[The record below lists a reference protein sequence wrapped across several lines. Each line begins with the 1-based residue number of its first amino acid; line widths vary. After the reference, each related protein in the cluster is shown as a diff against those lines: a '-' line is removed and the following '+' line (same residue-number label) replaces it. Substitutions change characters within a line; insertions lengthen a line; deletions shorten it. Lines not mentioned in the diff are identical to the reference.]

1 MYMYRYIK
9 INMIVSILT
18 TQINGVIAVGSPSKY
33 FYQNTY
39 VYSIQFQIYVHACKC
54 VGTMHL
60 NSSSDEND
68 KCARLYFNSYHV
80 VSDFQT
86 VV

>member
-1 MYMYRYIK
+1 M
-9 INMIVSILT
+9 
-18 TQINGVIAVGSPSKY
+18 
-33 FYQNTY
+33 
-39 VYSIQFQIYVHACKC
+39 YVHACKF
-54 VGTMHL
+54 VSTMHL

-68 KCARLYFNSYHV
+68 KGARLYFNSYHV